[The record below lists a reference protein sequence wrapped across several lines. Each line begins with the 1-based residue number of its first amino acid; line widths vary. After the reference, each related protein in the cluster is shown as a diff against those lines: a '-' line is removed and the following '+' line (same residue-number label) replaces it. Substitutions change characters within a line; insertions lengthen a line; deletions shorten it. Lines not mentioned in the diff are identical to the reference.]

1 MLLLFSPE
9 NIPAFDWISA
19 VWDVYLQ
26 ESWKCMVQ
34 WQLPLPSTV
43 SKAFSEQIEEGSSS
57 QKQTFFLHQE
67 PQIAMCTSQD

>member
-1 MLLLFSPE
+1 M
-9 NIPAFDWISA
+9 
-19 VWDVYLQ
+19 
-26 ESWKCMVQ
+26 
-34 WQLPLPSTV
+34 PLPSTV